1 MRGARWL
8 NITSM
13 PNFNVARRRSY
24 CIYRRSARK
33 QYKRR
38 QTTAQGFGSVGVFLL
53 VCVVLTGVLY
63 LFSTN
68 DIAIKGDEIYDIE
81 KEISD
86 LSRENEQLV
95 IQEAQLRSLENVE
108 EIVKE
113 NGMEEVS
120 EPVYVDRE
128 TFVALD

>member
-1 MRGARWL
+1 
-8 NITSM
+8 M
-13 PNFNVARRRSY
+13 PSFNVARRRSY
-24 CIYRRSARK
+24 CVYRRSAR
-33 QYKRR
+33 QLNRR
-38 QTTAQGFGSVGVFLL
+38 KHVTAQGFGSVGVLL
-53 VCVVLTGVLY
+53 CACTVLTGVLY

-81 KEISD
+81 KEIQR

-108 EIVKE
+108 SIVEEK
-113 NGMEEVS
+113 GMQEVT

-128 TFVALD
+128 TYVALDQ

>member
-1 MRGARWL
+1 
-8 NITSM
+8 M

-24 CIYRRSARK
+24 CVYRRGAR
-33 QYKRR
+33 QLNRR
-38 QTTAQGFGSVGVFLL
+38 KHVTAQGFGSVGFFLF
-53 VCVVLTGVLY
+53 VCVILTGVLY

-81 KEISD
+81 QEINR

-108 EIVKE
+108 NTVK
-113 NGMEEVS
+113 NGGMEEVS
-120 EPVYVDRE
+120 DPIYVDRE
-128 TFVALD
+128 MYVALD

>member
-8 NITSM
+8 IVTSM
-13 PNFNVARRRSY
+13 PNFNIARRRSY
-24 CIYRRSARK
+24 CVYRRNAR
-33 QYKRR
+33 QINKRKN
-38 QTTAQGFGSVGVFLL
+38 TTAHGFGSVGVFLF
-53 VCVVLTGVLY
+53 VCVVLTGILY

-81 KEISD
+81 KEIQE
-86 LSRENEQLV
+86 LSRENEQLT
-95 IQEAQLRSLENVE
+95 IQEAQLRSLESVE
-108 EIVKE
+108 DIVEK

-120 EPVYVDRE
+120 DPVYVDRE